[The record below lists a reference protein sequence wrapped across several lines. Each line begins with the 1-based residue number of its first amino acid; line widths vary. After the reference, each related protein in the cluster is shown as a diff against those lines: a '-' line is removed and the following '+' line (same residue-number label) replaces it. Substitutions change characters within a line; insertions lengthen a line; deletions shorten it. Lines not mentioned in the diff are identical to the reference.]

1 MPTKAAWKP
10 TTPPPRCIGRPPSD
24 SGLAALRAYLHRQT
38 RAIAKLSRERDR
50 LADGTNQ
57 KAMAYNRHLLAEAS
71 DKWWA
76 CIDKITG
83 PCSPMRQ

>member
-1 MPTKAAWKP
+1 MSIWKV
-10 TTPPPRCIGRPPSD
+10 TVTIGGADSPSD
-24 SGLAALRAYLHRQT
+24 SGLAALWAYLHRQT

>member
-10 TTPPPRCIGRPPSD
+10 TTPPPRRIGRPPSG
-24 SGLAALRAYLHRQT
+24 SCLAELWACLRRQT
-38 RAIAKLSRERDR
+38 REIAKLSRERDR

-57 KAMAYNRHLLAEAS
+57 KAMACNRHLLAEAS
-71 DKWWA
+71 DKWWT

-83 PCSPMRQ
+83 GPV

>member
-1 MPTKAAWKP
+1 MPTKAAWKT

-24 SGLAALRAYLHRQT
+24 SGLAELWAYLHRQT

-50 LADGTNQ
+50 LADGINQ

>member
-1 MPTKAAWKP
+1 MRPGR
-10 TTPPPRCIGRPPSD
+10 TTHHAHQGC
-24 SGLAALRAYLHRQT
+24 LEAYHTASTLHRQT

-57 KAMAYNRHLLAEAS
+57 GAMAYNRHLLAEAS